1 MSLRKR
7 KGLIGFSGTPEV
19 LIPQQTDHTRGENAD
34 QRCQTGGEP
43 RPGAGKTLA
52 APLRQAEAVTF
63 FSPTLLGLLENVD
76 ERISVELEGK
86 GARLRSRQL
95 WRMLSV
101 TYSWHARLG
110 AVKPVRIVRS
120 LMAAPVTP
128 GRQVLKGEGTS
139 CTLRVELA
147 ATGRHE
153 GLRPGLRECAEW
165 AR

>member
-1 MSLRKR
+1 M
-7 KGLIGFSGTPEV
+7 
-19 LIPQQTDHTRGENAD
+19 
-34 QRCQTGGEP
+34 
-43 RPGAGKTLA
+43 
-52 APLRQAEAVTF
+52 
-63 FSPTLLGLLENVD
+63 D

-86 GARLRSRQL
+86 GARLRARQL

-101 TYSWHARLG
+101 TYSWLARLG
-110 AVKPVRIVRS
+110 AEQRVRLVRS

-139 CTLRVELA
+139 CTLGDESA
-147 ATGRHE
+147 AMGRLV